1 MTVTKHFERVHLE
14 MLLNLNKKPTLS
26 SSLLKAVAKQSERYK
41 AECQQG
47 EGAFLGISVKSHQF
61 RC

>member
-1 MTVTKHFERVHLE
+1 MTVTKHFERVHFE
-14 MLLNLNKKPTLS
+14 NIVKFKKKPTLS
-26 SSLLKAVAKQSERYK
+26 SSLLKAAAKQSERYK
-41 AECQQG
+41 AECQQV